1 MNKPQLS
8 EPLLTINQ
16 FDDTVSGKSFREW
29 CKWNDLS
36 HAQALQDQREGY
48 IAEVEELIED
58 ELTPH
63 EFVSDDPTIERIVQ
77 DEKLKH
83 LKQLK
88 TKLASL
94 KGNRN
99 ERT

>member
-29 CKWNDLS
+29 RKWNDLS

-48 IAEVEELIED
+48 IAEVE
-58 ELTPH
+58 
-63 EFVSDDPTIERIVQ
+63 
-77 DEKLKH
+77 KLK
-83 LKQLK
+83 K
-88 TKLASL
+88 TGDSALGWVELSEQEWGYNGAINRVLDIL
-94 KGNRN
+94 KGKT
-99 ERT
+99 E